1 MSFICNLNK
10 TFIYG
15 ITSSILDAVTDDII
29 QDTRQAGLNRSY
41 MNSYPSR
48 IWDLLNRNLFSVY
61 GENDDIIIRPT
72 LRGAWHLI
80 VIFDKSTNMLVT
92 IMREERFQTVKKDRK
107 NGHHYI
113 AHLAQIFNVNLEKN
127 QQTIFDQE
135 SDKTE
140 AQKTVEKICS
150 DLCISMETVKHHA
163 IVLFSAKNEILH
175 SIRCVMINRNFD
187 ECESVSWNE
196 YISVNESTV
205 VEQVNKDDII
215 YNTPNRG
222 LKYTDR
228 AKRKQNLIAS
238 VSYNSVESEDTN
250 EAK

>member
-1 MSFICNLNK
+1 
-10 TFIYG
+10 
-15 ITSSILDAVTDDII
+15 
-29 QDTRQAGLNRSY
+29 
-41 MNSYPSR
+41 
-48 IWDLLNRNLFSVY
+48 
-61 GENDDIIIRPT
+61 
-72 LRGAWHLI
+72 
-80 VIFDKSTNMLVT
+80 
-92 IMREERFQTVKKDRK
+92 
-107 NGHHYI
+107 
-113 AHLAQIFNVNLEKN
+113 
-127 QQTIFDQE
+127 
-135 SDKTE
+135 
-140 AQKTVEKICS
+140 
-150 DLCISMETVKHHA
+150 METVEHHA

-238 VSYNSVESEDTN
+238 VSYNPVESKDTN
-250 EAK
+250 EVK